1 MKNIVTL
8 IMLSLLIVS
17 CGNKKDSVEDI
28 IENGSLDEMRAKK
41 TELLQEQSKLKVSI
55 DSLTAAIEAKDTS
68 KKAALVTTTTLKD
81 TLFEHYFEVQGNV
94 ETDQNIVLYPEYTG
108 VLTQVYVKEGQRVAK
123 GQRLARIDDGGLGS
137 ELARQEAQLALAK
150 TTFER
155 QKRLWDQ
162 KIGSEISYLEAK
174 TNFEAMQAATNQ
186 MRSRISKTVITAPF
200 SGVIDNLIA
209 DQGQVVNAGQT
220 PVIRLINLSDM
231 YVNASIPEAYLGKV
245 NEGTDVK
252 IRLASIGKTYEGKIR
267 QVGNF
272 VSPDNRT
279 FDVKVALPNAD
290 SAIKPNLIAT
300 VMVNDYT
307 SENAI
312 VIPENTIQQNAAGYS
327 ITYIYV
333 PQGDGAIA
341 KQVQIEKGYTA
352 DKQVEIISGLK
363 SGDQLII
370 EGVRTLRDGQEVTL
384 ENQNSNNQ

>member
-1 MKNIVTL
+1 MKNILTL
-8 IMLSLLIVS
+8 LAVSLLLLS
-17 CGNKKDSVEDI
+17 CGNKKDSVDDI
-28 IENGSLDEMRAKK
+28 IENGNLGEMRAKK
-41 TELLQEQSKLKVSI
+41 TELLQEQSKLKASI

-174 TNFEAMQAATNQ
+174 TNYEAMQAATNQ
-186 MRSRISKTVITAPF
+186 MRSRIGKTVITAPF

-312 VIPENTIQQNAAGYS
+312 VIPENTIQQNAAGNS

-333 PQGDGAIA
+333 SEGDGAVA

-352 DKQVEIISGLK
+352 DKQVEILSGLK

>member
-1 MKNIVTL
+1 MKNILTIL
-8 IMLSLLIVS
+8 AFSLVLVS
-17 CGNKKDSVEDI
+17 CGDKKDSVEAI
-28 IENGSLDEMRAKK
+28 IENGDLGEMRAKK

-55 DSLTAAIEAKDTS
+55 DSLTAAIEEKDTT
-68 KKAALVTTTTLKD
+68 KKASLITTTTIQD
-81 TLFEHYFEVQGNV
+81 TVFEHYFEVQGNV

-108 VLTQVYVKEGQRVAK
+108 VLTQVYVKEGQRVSK

-150 TTFER
+150 TTYER

-162 KIGSEISYLEAK
+162 KIGSEISYLEAQ
-174 TNFEAMQAATNQ
+174 TNYEAMQAATNQ
-186 MRSRISKTVITAPF
+186 MRSRVSKTVITAPF
-200 SGVIDNLIA
+200 SGVIDNIIT

-220 PVIRLINLSDM
+220 AIIRLINLSDM

-245 NEGTDVK
+245 KEGTQVK
-252 IRLASIGKTYEGKIR
+252 IRLNSIGKTYEGTVR

-272 VSPDNRT
+272 VNPDNRT
-279 FDVKVALPNAD
+279 FDVKVALPNKD

-312 VIPENTIQQNAAGYS
+312 VIPENTIQQNAAGES

-333 PQGDGAIA
+333 TEGDGAIA
-341 KQVQIEKGYTA
+341 KQVKIEKGYTA
-352 DKQVEIISGLK
+352 DKQVEILSGLK
-363 SGDQLII
+363 SGDQLIL
-370 EGVRTLRDGQEVTL
+370 EGGRTLRDGQPVTL

>member
-1 MKNIVTL
+1 MKNILTL
-8 IMLSLLIVS
+8 LAVSLLLLS
-17 CGNKKDSVEDI
+17 CGNKKDSVDDI
-28 IENGSLDEMRAKK
+28 IENGNLSEMRAKK
-41 TELLQEQSKLKVSI
+41 TELLQEQSKLKASI

-174 TNFEAMQAATNQ
+174 TNYEAMQAATNQ
-186 MRSRISKTVITAPF
+186 MRSRIGKTVITAPF

-312 VIPENTIQQNAAGYS
+312 VIPENTIQQNAAGNS

-333 PQGDGAIA
+333 SEGDGAIA

-352 DKQVEIISGLK
+352 DKQVEILSGLK

>member
-1 MKNIVTL
+1 MKNILTIL
-8 IMLSLLIVS
+8 AFSLVLVS
-17 CGNKKDSVEDI
+17 CGDKKDSVEAI
-28 IENGSLDEMRAKK
+28 IENGDLGEMRAKK
-41 TELLQEQSKLKVSI
+41 TELLQEQSKLKASI
-55 DSLTAAIEAKDTS
+55 DSLNAAIEEKDTAKRAS
-68 KKAALVTTTTLKD
+68 LVTTTTIKD
-81 TLFEHYFEVQGNV
+81 TVFEHYFEVQGNV

-108 VLTQVYVKEGQRVAK
+108 VLTQVYVKEGQRVSK

-150 TTFER
+150 TTYER

-162 KIGSEISYLEAK
+162 KIGSEISYLEAQ
-174 TNFEAMQAATNQ
+174 TNYEAMQAATNQ
-186 MRSRISKTVITAPF
+186 MRSRVSKTVITAPF
-200 SGVIDNLIA
+200 SGVIDNIIT

-220 PVIRLINLSDM
+220 AVIRLINLSDM

-245 NEGTDVK
+245 NEGTQVK
-252 IRLASIGKTYEGKIR
+252 IRLNSIGKTYEGTVR

-279 FDVKVALPNAD
+279 FDIKVALPNKD

-312 VIPENTIQQNAAGYS
+312 VIPENTIQQNAAGNN

-333 PQGDGAIA
+333 TEGDGAIA

-352 DKQVEIISGLK
+352 DKQVEILSGLN
-363 SGDQLII
+363 SGDQLIL
-370 EGVRTLRDGQEVTL
+370 EGGRTLRDGQPVTL

>member
-312 VIPENTIQQNAAGYS
+312 VIPENTIQQNAAGNS

>member
-8 IMLSLLIVS
+8 IMLSLLVVS

-28 IENGSLDEMRAKK
+28 IENGNLDAMRAKK

-55 DSLTAAIEAKDTS
+55 ESLTAAIEAKYTS

-200 SGVIDNLIA
+200 SGVIDNIIA

-312 VIPENTIQQNAAGYS
+312 VIPENTIQQNAAGNS

>member
-28 IENGSLDEMRAKK
+28 IKNGNLDAMRAKK

-55 DSLTAAIEAKDTS
+55 ESLTAAIEAKYTS

-155 QKRLWDQ
+155 QKSLWDQ

-245 NEGTDVK
+245 KEGTDVK

-279 FDVKVALPNAD
+279 FDVKVSLPNAD

-312 VIPENTIQQNAAGYS
+312 VIPENTIQQNAAGNS

>member
-1 MKNIVTL
+1 MKNILTL
-8 IMLSLLIVS
+8 LAVSLLLLS
-17 CGNKKDSVEDI
+17 CGNKKDSVDDI
-28 IENGSLDEMRAKK
+28 IENGNLGEMRAKK
-41 TELLQEQSKLKVSI
+41 TELLQEQSKLKASI

-81 TLFEHYFEVQGNV
+81 TLFKHYFEVQGNV

-174 TNFEAMQAATNQ
+174 TNYEAMQAATNQ
-186 MRSRISKTVITAPF
+186 MRSRIGKTVITAPF

-279 FDVKVALPNAD
+279 FDVKVALPNSD

-312 VIPENTIQQNAAGYS
+312 VIPENTIQQNAAGNS

-333 PQGDGAIA
+333 SEGDGAVA

-352 DKQVEIISGLK
+352 DKQVEILSGLK

-384 ENQNSNNQ
+384 ENKNSNNQ

>member
-1 MKNIVTL
+1 MKNILTL
-8 IMLSLLIVS
+8 LAVSLLLLS
-17 CGNKKDSVEDI
+17 CGNEKDSVEDI
-28 IENGSLDEMRAKK
+28 IENGNLGEMRAKK
-41 TELLQEQSKLKVSI
+41 TELVQEQSKLKASI
-55 DSLTAAIEAKDTS
+55 DSLTAAIEAKDTT
-68 KKAALVTTTTLKD
+68 KKAALVTTTTLQD
-81 TLFEHYFEVQGNV
+81 TLFQHYFEVQGNV

-174 TNFEAMQAATNQ
+174 TNYEAMEAATNQ
-186 MRSRISKTVITAPF
+186 MRSRIGKTVITAPF

-252 IRLASIGKTYEGKIR
+252 IRLASIGKTYDGKIR

-272 VSPDNRT
+272 VNPDNRT

-312 VIPENTIQQNAAGYS
+312 VIPENTIQQNAAGNS

-333 PQGDGAIA
+333 NDGDGAIA
-341 KQVQIEKGYTA
+341 KQVQIEKGYSS
-352 DKQVEIISGLK
+352 DKQVEVLSGLK

-370 EGVRTLRDGQEVTL
+370 EGVRTLRDGQQVTL